1 MHMKGSVKE
10 MSKYYVK
17 GAKIKK
23 TGHSGWFTVDEVCQ
37 LLNNYDEVLCECE
50 KEFRKYDGRK
60 LFDLDYIVYASILNK
75 INEVLK

>member
-1 MHMKGSVKE
+1 MVLK

-23 TGHSGWFTVDEVCQ
+23 TGVDGWFTVDEVCQ